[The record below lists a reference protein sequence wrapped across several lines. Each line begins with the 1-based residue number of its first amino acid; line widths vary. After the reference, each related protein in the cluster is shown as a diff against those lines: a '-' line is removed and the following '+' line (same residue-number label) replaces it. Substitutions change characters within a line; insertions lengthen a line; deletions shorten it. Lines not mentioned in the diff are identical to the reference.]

1 MVRLAIHQKHM
12 SKNIRYSESISFR
25 TEGNGKNIKMSD
37 RIDWSSIIKP
47 FISSNSEN
55 IDKNDTFNLVKAIIK
70 RYV

>member
-1 MVRLAIHQKHM
+1 
-12 SKNIRYSESISFR
+12 
-25 TEGNGKNIKMSD
+25 MSD

-70 RYV
+70 RYVYLYYVCQYFKRKYFIYKLWGFSIASI